1 MALVHNRIWP
11 RTVIKLVVFSRLP
24 GRKEIAGSLEVLIM
38 TGEGGKTQRAF
49 RSTTLHPSC
58 ATRDADK
65 GKEAPAPG
73 CKLRAAGVT
82 KELVSAHGSL
92 LLAFS
97 RPFHQSP
104 SVLYSSAFHL
114 QPMCQVLANDRK
126 TSRDA
131 SVALRDSTWGP
142 GLQNVQMQYLKST
155 AGQTLSGQS
164 AEEFKSQSTQVGCR
178 LAPSLCT
185 EAPVMPRSP
194 PCHLCHHRMLPAHKD
209 AGRPLVPVGK
219 TDAITSITATWQEPV
234 QKTWNIFQI
243 RKSGLIQT
251 PLVGIF
257 H

>member
-24 GRKEIAGSLEVLIM
+24 GRKEIAGSLEVLIT

-49 RSTTLHPSC
+49 RSTALHPSC

-65 GKEAPAPG
+65 GKEAPARG

-131 SVALRDSTWGP
+131 SVTLRDSTWGP
-142 GLQNVQMQYLKST
+142 GLQNVQMQYSKST
-155 AGQTLSGQS
+155 AG
-164 AEEFKSQSTQVGCR
+164 
-178 LAPSLCT
+178 
-185 EAPVMPRSP
+185 
-194 PCHLCHHRMLPAHKD
+194 
-209 AGRPLVPVGK
+209 
-219 TDAITSITATWQEPV
+219 
-234 QKTWNIFQI
+234 
-243 RKSGLIQT
+243 
-251 PLVGIF
+251 
-257 H
+257 